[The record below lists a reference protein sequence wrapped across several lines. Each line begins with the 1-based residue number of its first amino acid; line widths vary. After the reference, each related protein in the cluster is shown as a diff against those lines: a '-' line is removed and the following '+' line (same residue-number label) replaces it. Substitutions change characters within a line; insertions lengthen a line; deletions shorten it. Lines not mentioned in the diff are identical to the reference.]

1 MFSVIV
7 TVISVRVVRGIRGI
21 RVVISVKQFI
31 VLRAL
36 CSGLNLAWNLVGAVG
51 LCQKLFL
58 TQANCPRTMSFSYD
72 DEAYVSS

>member
-36 CSGLNLAWNLVGAVG
+36 CSGLTLAWNLVGALG
-51 LCQKLFL
+51 L
-58 TQANCPRTMSFSYD
+58 
-72 DEAYVSS
+72 